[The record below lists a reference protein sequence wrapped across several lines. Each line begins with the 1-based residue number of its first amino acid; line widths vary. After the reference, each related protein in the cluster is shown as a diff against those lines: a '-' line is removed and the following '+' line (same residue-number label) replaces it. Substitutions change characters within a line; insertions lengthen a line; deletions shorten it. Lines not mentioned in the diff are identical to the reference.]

1 MGINMKDVALILTN
15 MNKLN
20 AKKVA
25 QIAAKL
31 GWLKPKMPAKVV
43 LDAVWTMVC
52 NYINTTADVCD
63 IKVTEEQALDHM
75 LKVEDT
81 NKLYLYLFIEDT
93 MTLNDWCY
101 HKAALN
107 LRSEVEAM
115 LVDGYTIAEAK
126 KEWDL

>member
-1 MGINMKDVALILTN
+1 

-25 QIAAKL
+25 LIAAKL
-31 GWLKPKMPAKVV
+31 GWLKPKMPANIV

-63 IKVTEEQALDHM
+63 IKVTEEQALNHM

-101 HKAALN
+101 HKAALS
-107 LRSEVEAM
+107 LRGEVEAM
-115 LVDGYTIAEAK
+115 MVDGYTIAEAK